1 VLAVDAVLALI
12 ALARYQSKPGFAEF
26 DGLVLEAWIETV
38 TDENSSSDIP
48 HIAID
53 DGVRDRAWVF
63 PVSSQQYAAGIPGT
77 VVHATVNPR
86 RGALL
91 DIRPASRTAPRSTPR
106 PGP

>member
-1 VLAVDAVLALI
+1 
-12 ALARYQSKPGFAEF
+12 
-26 DGLVLEAWIETV
+26 VLEAWIETV

-53 DGVRDRAWVF
+53 DGARDRAWVF
-63 PVSSQQYAAGIPGT
+63 KVSRQQYAVGIPGT
-77 VVHATVNPR
+77 VVHATMNPR

-91 DIRPASRTAPRSTPR
+91 DIRPASRTTPRSTPW